1 MLLPPIVRSAAT
13 GRNLRTVGALLSV
26 CGLTAATL
34 AAAPDYRAPMQV
46 APVSAQPAPAAAA
59 RPVLPRIPPHLARA
73 STDQARLQLPFA
85 GHSTAA
91 VTAAWSQARL
101 RHPSGPTYAGTP
113 DRHIDCLHLKCIALT
128 FDDGPGPETTDGLLE
143 ILAREHVRATFMV
156 VGRNVAEDPGPTIR
170 AAWDGHEI
178 GIHTWDHQALP
189 GRSLAD
195 IAADITRTSAE
206 ITRYTG
212 VVPSVVRPPYGAID
226 VPTARLI
233 PYPLIL
239 WSVDPDDWRDQ
250 NSDLV
255 YRRVTEAGR
264 PGSIV
269 LMHDIY
275 PTTVGAV
282 PRIIDF
288 YKQQHYTF
296 VTVSE
301 LYESKLRA
309 HQMYH
314 GRMAD
319 VARARAKD
327 KAAHR
332 HRKAWVDPELRTAP
346 APAPVAPADQ
356 GEPAEQGTP
365 VEPPADDTGTVTATS
380 PPDDTVATA
389 PPSPPPDDPA
399 PGEDGLSERPPYP
412 PPAQSHHAPADRPD
426 SAS

>member
-1 MLLPPIVRSAAT
+1 MPEPPIARSAAT
-13 GRNLRTVGALLSV
+13 GRALRTVGALLAV
-26 CGLTAATL
+26 CGLTAGTL
-34 AAAPDYRAPMQV
+34 IAAPDHPSPTLV
-46 APVSAQPAPAAAA
+46 AASTPAPPVVASTPSTPATKA
-59 RPVLPRIPPHLARA
+59 RPSPARVPDHVARA
-73 STDQARLQLPFA
+73 SIDQARSQLPFA

-91 VTAAWSQARL
+91 VTAAWSRARA
-101 RHPSGPTYAGTP
+101 RYPSGPAWAGTP

-128 FDDGPGPETTDGLLE
+128 FDDGPGARTTDELLE

-156 VGRNVAEDPGPTIR
+156 VGRNVAADPGPTRR

-178 GIHTWDHQALP
+178 GIHTWDHRALP
-189 GRSLAD
+189 GRSLDD
-195 IAADITRTSAE
+195 IARDISRTSAV

-212 VVPSVVRPPYGAID
+212 VVPEVVRPPYGAID
-226 VPTARLI
+226 VPTAKLI

-255 YRRVTEAGR
+255 DARVTGAGR

-275 PTTVGAV
+275 PTTVAAV

-301 LYESKLRA
+301 LYQSKLRA

-314 GRMAD
+314 GREAE
-319 VARARAKD
+319 VARARARD
-327 KAAHR
+327 KAEHR
-332 HRKAWVDPELRTAP
+332 HRKPWVDPELRIE
-346 APAPVAPADQ
+346 PVQPPTTPADSS
-356 GEPAEQGTP
+356 EPAEPTDP
-365 VEPPADDTGTVTATS
+365 VEPPADDTYG
-380 PPDDTVATA
+380 TA
-389 PPSPPPDDPA
+389 PPTPGPDD
-399 PGEDGLSERPPYP
+399 GFSERRPDP
-412 PPAQSHHAPADRPD
+412 PPARSSPGPAGDGELDR
-426 SAS
+426 